1 MAGYKELV
9 DDLFALLNANAT
21 FKNSVSRHNFDEIA
35 DTGDV
40 AVVIR
45 VGGFTSDDEAFG
57 GVYGIEWDLFTD
69 IYVPYST
76 HIEEDVDILLKA
88 RDTLVDLIEKNIY
101 LGKGAGSASKIEWA
115 SIVRGDNLGVVIGE
129 DSTVTH
135 YTLSI
140 LVRVRQQHSV
150 TLAE

>member
-1 MAGYKELV
+1 MPGYKELL
-9 DDLFALLNANAT
+9 DDLHALLQADDA
-21 FKNSVSRHNFDEIA
+21 FKNNVSRHDFSEIA
-35 DTGDV
+35 DSGDTS
-40 AVVIR
+40 VVLR

-57 GVYGIEWDLFTD
+57 GVYGIEWDLFAD
-69 IYVPYST
+69 IYVPYGE
-76 HIEEDVDILLKA
+76 HIEENVDTLLKA

-129 DSTVTH
+129 QDNVTH
-135 YTLSI
+135 FTLSI
-140 LVRVRQQHSV
+140 LIRVRQQHVV